1 MEVVRVL
8 RGAGHIAYF
17 AGGCVRDALRGHAP
31 QDYDIATDAQ
41 PPRVRELFKHSRFVG
56 EAFGV
61 VLVNMLGDH
70 ASDSSPSQGEVGRG
84 LDAQLGEESTAR
96 GVRTSYPPP
105 APPWEGGESMH
116 SHREPDHPTA
126 RGRFKHQV
134 EVATFRTEWGY
145 EDGRR
150 PSGVAFCDAETD
162 ARRRDFT
169 VNGLFEDPLA
179 ASPEARII
187 DYVGGRDDLARR
199 VIRAIGDPHER
210 FGEDYLR
217 MLRAVRFAARMDFRL
232 DLATAAA
239 IRAHAPQLNRISR
252 ERIGQEIEAMLTGP
266 RPLRCVRLLQRLGLD
281 GPVLEEVSRHRQDDR
296 TPTVALAARL
306 GRKSAGDIVGVLAA
320 WMLDRHLPPAP
331 LQAEAGAAFRR
342 GWMRNAVTEF
352 AAEPAAAVIPRWRNA
367 LCLNNDQR
375 DALRDVISHL
385 PVLLN
390 WEELPVAQRKR
401 LLARRIWPTLWLV
414 ARAINWQHGMPALLV
429 RIERESTS
437 LFVEGVAPP
446 RLLTGDA
453 LIALGFKPGPK
464 FGALLEAIYDAQLE
478 KTITTRDE
486 AVAWAK
492 AREG

>member
-1 MEVVRVL
+1 MPAMTPWESSARHAAVEVVRVL
-8 RGAGHIAYF
+8 RGAGHVAYF

-61 VLVNMLGDH
+61 VLVSMLGDRCDH
-70 ASDSSPSQGEVGRG
+70 LPRDEAEV
-84 LDAQLGEESTAR
+84 L
-96 GVRTSYPPP
+96 
-105 APPWEGGESMH
+105 
-116 SHREPDHPTA
+116 DHPNA
-126 RGRFKHQV
+126 RGRYKHQV

-179 ASPEARII
+179 ASAEARII
-187 DYVGGRDDLARR
+187 DYVGGRDDLHRR

-232 DLATAAA
+232 DRATAAA
-239 IRAHAPQLNRISR
+239 IRAHAPQLSRISR
-252 ERIGQEIEAMLTGP
+252 ERIGQELEAMLTGP
-266 RPLRCVRLLQRLGLD
+266 RPLRCVRLLQRLALD
-281 GPVLEEVSRHRQDDR
+281 GPALEELPRHGGGTADVLSTR
-296 TPTVALAARL
+296 TPATALAARL
-306 GRKSAGDIVGVLAA
+306 LRGSAGDFVAVLAA

-331 LQAEAGAAFRR
+331 LQGEAGAAFLR
-342 GWMRNAVTEF
+342 GWLRNAVASF
-352 AAEPAAAVIPRWRNA
+352 AAEPAGAIVSRWRNA

-375 DALRDVISHL
+375 DALRDVLTHL
-385 PVLLN
+385 PALLD
-390 WEELPVAQRKR
+390 WEALPVARRKR

-414 ARAINWQHGMPALLV
+414 ARSLNWQLGMRALLV
-429 RIERESTS
+429 RIERESAA

-446 RLLTGDA
+446 RLLTGDD
-453 LIALGFKPGPK
+453 LIALGVRPGPQ
-464 FGALLEAIYDAQLE
+464 FGALLETIYDAQLE
-478 KTITTRDE
+478 NRISTRHE
-486 AVAWAK
+486 AETL
-492 AREG
+492 ARQS